1 MTAVLWLGVSGDGG
15 HAFLILLGGRVGR
28 AAVLWWSMETNAHV
42 VQLYSMAEPGVSMI
56 TEEQSSC
63 HVKLCSIALLE
74 LKGSA

>member
-28 AAVLWWSMETNAHV
+28 AAVLWQSMETNAHV
-42 VQLYSMAEPGVSMI
+42 QLYSTAEPGVSMI

-63 HVKLCSIALLE
+63 HVKLCSIALLG